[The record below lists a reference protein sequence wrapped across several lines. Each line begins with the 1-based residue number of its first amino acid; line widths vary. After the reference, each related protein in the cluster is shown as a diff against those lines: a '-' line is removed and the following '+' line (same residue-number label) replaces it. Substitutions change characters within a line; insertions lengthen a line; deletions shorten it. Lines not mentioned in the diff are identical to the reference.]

1 MTDAIVDGSCITV
14 DVDAAYDKGTLVMW
28 SSGTTYTKASAAT
41 NVGKNILGH
50 LTKSTQAAGK
60 ATVRM
65 LDAPGVHC
73 GIAGGAISA
82 GDLVTAAAN
91 GKVESAGAGSYVGV
105 ALETV
110 TSGESVQYRRQFCAN
125 RA

>member
-1 MTDAIVDGSCITV
+1 MTDQIVDGSCVTV
-14 DVDAAYDKGTLVMW
+14 DVDAAYGKGTLVMW
-28 SSGTTYTKASAAT
+28 SSGTTYTVATAAT
-41 NVGKNILGH
+41 NIGKKILGH

-73 GIAGGAISA
+73 GIASGSISA
-82 GDLVTAAAN
+82 GDLLTAAAS
-91 GKVESAGAGSYVGV
+91 GKVEAAGAGSYVGV

-110 TSGESVQYRRQFCAN
+110 TTGESVQYRRQFCSD
-125 RA
+125 RS

>member
-1 MTDAIVDGSCITV
+1 MDAIQDSPYITV

-41 NVGKNILGH
+41 SAVAKKFLGH
-50 LTKSTQAAGK
+50 LSKSTQGAGK

-65 LDAPGVHC
+65 LDAPGIHC
-73 GIAGGAISA
+73 GIAAGSISA
-82 GDLVTAAAN
+82 GDEITAAAN
-91 GKVESAGAGSYVGV
+91 GKVESGGAGAYLGV

-110 TSGESVQYRRQFCAN
+110 TAGESVQYRRKFATD
-125 RA
+125 RS